1 MQEMI
6 IFGLANEIGTPEVR
20 IPKVRLKIAAKGKE
34 SLNRF
39 SELIIDL
46 IEANRNIYQSRQKKV

>member
-6 IFGLANEIGTPEVR
+6 IFGLANEIGSPEVC
-20 IPKVRLKIAAKGKE
+20 KLKFRLKIAAKGKE

-39 SELIIDL
+39 SDLITDL
-46 IEANRNIYQSRQKKV
+46 IEAS